1 MNKQLNPRQ
10 IKTIQNFWN
19 WFQQNEQAIYHAY
32 KLGINSDEVIENL
45 HRNLDY
51 VSKRIVIY
59 IYTQNNKPN
68 KFCVLFS
75 AHGYRKLFPKIIA
88 LGEKAPRLEYFT
100 PHTFLK
106 PFCTYNKNQ
115 FSEKIIEMISSIFI
129 KLEDYNI
136 ASKKVI
142 ITLYYP
148 EGFTKEDKA
157 NSKLYIKTL
166 LRFTLGEVNY
176 KKHVKEVYY
185 KPLPKVTSGL
195 LSLSELPEFIDY
207 LAKIN
212 YSRKLKI
219 FFE

>member
-10 IKTIQNFWN
+10 IKTIQNFWT
-19 WFQQNEQAIYHAY
+19 WFQDNEQVIYHAY

-45 HRNLDY
+45 NRNLNY
-51 VSKRIVIY
+51 VSKRIAIY
-59 IYTQNNKPN
+59 IYMQNNQPN

-88 LGEKAPRLEYFT
+88 LGEIKTRLEYFT
-100 PHTFLK
+100 VHTFLK
-106 PFCTYNKNQ
+106 PLCADNKNQ
-115 FSEKIIEMISSIFI
+115 FSDKLIEMIKSILI

-148 EGFTKEDKA
+148 EGLTKEDKT

-176 KKHVKEVYY
+176 KKHIKEVYY
-185 KPLPKVTSGL
+185 KPLPKVTNGL

-212 YSRKLKI
+212 YRRKLKI

>member
-10 IKTIQNFWN
+10 IKTIQNFWT

-45 HRNLDY
+45 HRNLNY

-59 IYTQNNKPN
+59 IYMQNNHPN

-88 LGEKAPRLEYFT
+88 LGEKTTRLEYFT
-100 PHTFLK
+100 AKTFLK
-106 PFCTYNKNQ
+106 PLCGDNKNQ
-115 FSEKIIEMISSIFI
+115 FSDKIIEMINSIFI

-136 ASKKVI
+136 ANKKI
-142 ITLYYP
+142 ILTLYYP
-148 EGFTKEDKA
+148 NSLTSEDKL
-157 NSKLYIKTL
+157 NSMQYVKTL
-166 LRFTLGEVNY
+166 LRFTLGEVNF
-176 KKHVKEVYY
+176 KKHIKEVHI
-185 KPLPKVTSGL
+185 KPLPRNTNGL

-219 FFE
+219 IFE

>member
-10 IKTIQNFWN
+10 QKTIKNFWT

-45 HRNLDY
+45 HRNLNY

-59 IYTQNNKPN
+59 IYTQNNQPN
-68 KFCVLFS
+68 KFCFLFS
-75 AHGYRKLFPKIIA
+75 AHGYQKLFPKIIA
-88 LGEKAPRLEYFT
+88 LGENKPRLEYFT
-100 PHTFLK
+100 ANTFLK
-106 PFCTYNKNQ
+106 PLCADNKNQ
-115 FSEKIIEMISSIFI
+115 FSEKIIEMIGSIFI

-148 EGFTKEDKA
+148 EGLTKEDKV
-157 NSKLYIKTL
+157 NSRLYIKTL

-176 KKHVKEVYY
+176 KKHIKDVYY
-185 KPLPKVTSGL
+185 KSLPKNTSGL
-195 LSLSELPEFIDY
+195 LSLTELPEFIDY

>member
-10 IKTIQNFWN
+10 IKTIQNFWT

-45 HRNLDY
+45 HRNLNY

-59 IYTQNNKPN
+59 IYMQNNHPN

-88 LGEKAPRLEYFT
+88 LGENKPRLEYFT
-100 PHTFLK
+100 AQTFLK
-106 PFCTYNKNQ
+106 PLCAENKNQ
-115 FSEKIIEMISSIFI
+115 FSDKLIEMIKSILI
-129 KLEDYNI
+129 KLEDYNT
-136 ASKKVI
+136 ASKKI
-142 ITLYYP
+142 ILTLYLP
-148 EGFTKEDKA
+148 KNISNEDKLY
-157 NSKLYIKTL
+157 SKKYVKSL
-166 LRFTLGEVNY
+166 LRFTLGEIIF
-176 KKHVKEVYY
+176 KKHIKEVYF
-185 KPLPKVTSGL
+185 KPLPRNTNGL

-212 YSRKLKI
+212 YNRKLKI

>member
-10 IKTIQNFWN
+10 IKTIQNFWT

-45 HRNLDY
+45 HRNLNY

-59 IYTQNNKPN
+59 IYTQNNHPN

-88 LGEKAPRLEYFT
+88 LGEKTPRLEYFT
-100 PHTFLK
+100 AQTFLK
-106 PFCTYNKNQ
+106 PLCAENKNQ
-115 FSEKIIEMISSIFI
+115 FSDKIIEMINSIFI
-129 KLEDYNI
+129 KLEDYNT
-136 ASKKVI
+136 ASKKI
-142 ITLYYP
+142 ILTLYLP
-148 EGFTKEDKA
+148 KNISNEDKLY
-157 NSKLYIKTL
+157 SKKYVKSL
-166 LRFTLGEVNY
+166 LRFTLGEIIF
-176 KKHVKEVYY
+176 KKHIKEVYF
-185 KPLPKVTSGL
+185 KPLPRNTNGL
-195 LSLSELPEFIDY
+195 LSLSELPEFIEY

>member
-10 IKTIQNFWN
+10 IKTIQNFWT

-45 HRNLDY
+45 HRNLNY

-59 IYTQNNKPN
+59 IYTQNNHPN
-68 KFCVLFS
+68 KFCILFS
-75 AHGYRKLFPKIIA
+75 AHGYRKLFPKIMA
-88 LGEKAPRLEYFT
+88 LGEKVPRLEYFT
-100 PHTFLK
+100 AHTFLK
-106 PFCTYNKNQ
+106 PLCMDNKNQ
-115 FSEKIIEMISSIFI
+115 FSDKIIEMINSIFI
-129 KLEDYNI
+129 KLEDYNT

-142 ITLYYP
+142 LTLYYP
-148 EGFTKEDKA
+148 NSLTGEDKL
-157 NSKLYIKTL
+157 NSKQYVKTL

-176 KKHVKEVYY
+176 KKHIKEVYF
-185 KPLPKVTSGL
+185 KPLPRNTNGL

-219 FFE
+219 LFE

>member
-10 IKTIQNFWN
+10 IKTIQNFWT
-19 WFQQNEQAIYHAY
+19 WFQQNEQTIYHAY

-45 HRNLDY
+45 HRNLNY

-59 IYTQNNKPN
+59 IYMQNNHPN

-88 LGEKAPRLEYFT
+88 LGENKPRLEYFT
-100 PHTFLK
+100 AQTFLK
-106 PFCTYNKNQ
+106 PLCTENKNQ
-115 FSEKIIEMISSIFI
+115 FSDKIIEMINSIFI

-142 ITLYYP
+142 LTLYYP
-148 EGFTKEDKA
+148 NSLTGEDKL
-157 NSKLYIKTL
+157 NSKQYLKTL

-176 KKHVKEVYY
+176 KKHIKEVHF
-185 KPLPKVTSGL
+185 KPIPRNTNGL

>member
-10 IKTIQNFWN
+10 IKTIQNFWT
-19 WFQQNEQAIYHAY
+19 WFQQNEQTIYHAY

-45 HRNLDY
+45 HRNLNY

-59 IYTQNNKPN
+59 IYMQNNHPN

-88 LGEKAPRLEYFT
+88 LGEKTPRLEYFKA
-100 PHTFLK
+100 HTFLK
-106 PFCTYNKNQ
+106 PLCDENKNQ
-115 FSEKIIEMISSIFI
+115 FSDKIIEMINSILI

-136 ASKKVI
+136 ANKKI
-142 ITLYYP
+142 ILTLYYP
-148 EGFTKEDKA
+148 NSLTSEDKL
-157 NSKLYIKTL
+157 NSMQYVKTL
-166 LRFTLGEVNY
+166 LRFTLGEVNF
-176 KKHVKEVYY
+176 KKHIKEVHI
-185 KPLPKVTSGL
+185 KPLPRNTNGL

-219 FFE
+219 IFE

>member
-19 WFQQNEQAIYHAY
+19 WFQDNEQAIYHAC
-32 KLGINSDEVIENL
+32 KLEIDKEEVFFHIQ
-45 HRNLDY
+45 RNLNY
-51 VSKRIVIY
+51 ISKRIVIY
-59 IYTQNNKPN
+59 IYMQNNQPN

-100 PHTFLK
+100 AHTFLK
-106 PFCTYNKNQ
+106 PLCAENKNQ
-115 FSEKIIEMISSIFI
+115 FSDKMIEMIKSILI
-129 KLEDYNI
+129 KLEDYNT
-136 ASKKVI
+136 ASKKI
-142 ITLYYP
+142 ILTLYMP
-148 EGFTKEDKA
+148 ENISNEDKVY
-157 NSKLYIKTL
+157 SKKYVKSL
-166 LRFTLGEVNY
+166 LRFTLGEIIF
-176 KKHVKEVYY
+176 KKHIKEVHF
-185 KPLPKVTSGL
+185 KPLPRNTNGL

>member
-10 IKTIQNFWN
+10 IKTIQNFWT

-45 HRNLDY
+45 HRNLNY

-59 IYTQNNKPN
+59 IYMQNNHPN

-88 LGEKAPRLEYFT
+88 LGEKTPRLEYFT
-100 PHTFLK
+100 AQTFLK
-106 PFCTYNKNQ
+106 PLCAENKNQ
-115 FSEKIIEMISSIFI
+115 FSDKIIEMINSIFI
-129 KLEDYNI
+129 KLEDYNT

-142 ITLYYP
+142 LTLYYP
-148 EGFTKEDKA
+148 NSLTGEDKL
-157 NSKLYIKTL
+157 NSKQYVKTL

-176 KKHVKEVYY
+176 KKHIKEVYF
-185 KPLPKVTSGL
+185 KPLPRNTNGL
-195 LSLSELPEFIDY
+195 LSLSELPEFIEY

>member
-10 IKTIQNFWN
+10 IKTIQNFWT
-19 WFQQNEQAIYHAY
+19 WFQQNELAIYHAY

-45 HRNLDY
+45 HRNLNY

-59 IYTQNNKPN
+59 IYTQNNHPN

-88 LGEKAPRLEYFT
+88 LGEKTPRLEYFT
-100 PHTFLK
+100 AHTFLK
-106 PFCTYNKNQ
+106 PLCAENKNQ
-115 FSEKIIEMISSIFI
+115 FSDKIIEMINSIFI
-129 KLEDYNI
+129 KLEDYNT

-142 ITLYYP
+142 LTLYYP
-148 EGFTKEDKA
+148 NSLTSEDKL
-157 NSKLYIKTL
+157 NSKQYVKTL

-176 KKHVKEVYY
+176 KKHIKEVYF
-185 KPLPKVTSGL
+185 KPLPRNTNGL

-212 YSRKLKI
+212 YNRKLKI

>member
-10 IKTIQNFWN
+10 IKTIQNFWT

-45 HRNLDY
+45 HRNLNY

-59 IYTQNNKPN
+59 IYTQNNHPN

-88 LGEKAPRLEYFT
+88 LGEKTPRLEYFT
-100 PHTFLK
+100 AQTFLK
-106 PFCTYNKNQ
+106 PLCAENKNQ
-115 FSEKIIEMISSIFI
+115 FSDKIIEMINSIFI
-129 KLEDYNI
+129 KLEDYNT

-142 ITLYYP
+142 LTLYYP
-148 EGFTKEDKA
+148 NSLTGEDKL
-157 NSKLYIKTL
+157 NSKQYVKTL

-176 KKHVKEVYY
+176 KKHIKEVYF
-185 KPLPKVTSGL
+185 KPLPRNTNGL

-212 YSRKLKI
+212 YNRKLKI

>member
-10 IKTIQNFWN
+10 IKTIQNFWT
-19 WFQQNEQAIYHAY
+19 WFQQNEQTIYHAY

-45 HRNLDY
+45 HRNLNY

-59 IYTQNNKPN
+59 IYTQNNHPN
-68 KFCVLFS
+68 KFCILFS
-75 AHGYRKLFPKIIA
+75 AHGYRKLFPKIMA
-88 LGEKAPRLEYFT
+88 LGEKVPRLEYFT
-100 PHTFLK
+100 AQTFLK
-106 PFCTYNKNQ
+106 PLCAENKNQ
-115 FSEKIIEMISSIFI
+115 FSDKIIEMINSIFI
-129 KLEDYNI
+129 KLEDYNT

-142 ITLYYP
+142 LTLYYP
-148 EGFTKEDKA
+148 NSLTGEDKL
-157 NSKLYIKTL
+157 NSKQYVKTL

-176 KKHVKEVYY
+176 KKHIKEVYF
-185 KPLPKVTSGL
+185 KPLPRNTNGL

-219 FFE
+219 LFE

>member
-1 MNKQLNPRQ
+1 MNKQLTPRQ

-19 WFQQNEQAIYHAY
+19 WFQDNEKTIYYAV
-32 KLGINSDEVIENL
+32 KLGINTDEVIENL
-45 HRNLDY
+45 HRNLNY

-59 IYTQNNKPN
+59 IYMQNNQPN

-88 LGEKAPRLEYFT
+88 LGEKTPRLEYFT
-100 PHTFLK
+100 AHTFLK
-106 PFCTYNKNQ
+106 PLCAENKNQ
-115 FSEKIIEMISSIFI
+115 FSDKLIEMIKSILI
-129 KLEDYNI
+129 KLEDYNT
-136 ASKKVI
+136 ASKKI
-142 ITLYYP
+142 ILTLYMP
-148 EGFTKEDKA
+148 ENISNEDKLY
-157 NSKLYIKTL
+157 SKKYVKLL
-166 LRFTLGEVNY
+166 LRFTLGEIIF
-176 KKHVKEVYY
+176 KKHIKEVYF
-185 KPLPKVTSGL
+185 KPIPRNTNGL

>member
-10 IKTIQNFWN
+10 IKTIQNFWT
-19 WFQQNEQAIYHAY
+19 WFQDNEQAIYHAY

-45 HRNLDY
+45 HRNLNY

-59 IYTQNNKPN
+59 IYTQNNHPN

-88 LGEKAPRLEYFT
+88 LGEKTPRLEYFT
-100 PHTFLK
+100 AQTFLK
-106 PFCTYNKNQ
+106 PLCAENKNQ
-115 FSEKIIEMISSIFI
+115 FSDKIIEMINSIFI
-129 KLEDYNI
+129 KLEDYNT

-142 ITLYYP
+142 LTLYYP
-148 EGFTKEDKA
+148 NSLTGEDKL
-157 NSKLYIKTL
+157 NSKQYVKTL

-176 KKHVKEVYY
+176 KKHIKEVYF
-185 KPLPKVTSGL
+185 KPLPRNTNGL
-195 LSLSELPEFIDY
+195 LSLSELPEFIEY

>member
-10 IKTIQNFWN
+10 IKTIQNFWT

-45 HRNLDY
+45 HRNLNY

-59 IYTQNNKPN
+59 IYMQNNHPN

-75 AHGYRKLFPKIIA
+75 VHGYRKLFPKIIA
-88 LGEKAPRLEYFT
+88 LGEKTPRLEYFT
-100 PHTFLK
+100 AQTFLK
-106 PFCTYNKNQ
+106 PLCAENKNQ
-115 FSEKIIEMISSIFI
+115 FSDKIIEMINSIFI

-142 ITLYYP
+142 LTLYYSNSLT
-148 EGFTKEDKA
+148 GEDKL
-157 NSKLYIKTL
+157 NSKQYVKTL

-176 KKHVKEVYY
+176 KKHIKEVYF
-185 KPLPKVTSGL
+185 KPLPRNTNGL
-195 LSLSELPEFIDY
+195 LSLSELPEFIEY

>member
-10 IKTIQNFWN
+10 IKTIQNFWT
-19 WFQQNEQAIYHAY
+19 WFQDNEQAIYHAY

-45 HRNLDY
+45 HRNLNY

-59 IYTQNNKPN
+59 IYMQNNHPN

-88 LGEKAPRLEYFT
+88 LGEKTPRLEYFT
-100 PHTFLK
+100 AQTFLK
-106 PFCTYNKNQ
+106 PLCAENKNQ
-115 FSEKIIEMISSIFI
+115 FSDKIIEMINSIFI
-129 KLEDYNI
+129 KLEDYNT

-142 ITLYYP
+142 LTLYYP
-148 EGFTKEDKA
+148 NSLTGEDKL
-157 NSKLYIKTL
+157 NSKQYVKTL

-176 KKHVKEVYY
+176 KKHIKEVYF
-185 KPLPKVTSGL
+185 KPLPRNTNGL

-219 FFE
+219 LFE

>member
-10 IKTIQNFWN
+10 IKTIQNFWT
-19 WFQQNEQAIYHAY
+19 WFQQNEQTIYHAY

-45 HRNLDY
+45 HRNLNY

-59 IYTQNNKPN
+59 IYTQNNHPN

-88 LGEKAPRLEYFT
+88 LGEKTPRLEYFT
-100 PHTFLK
+100 AQTFLK
-106 PFCTYNKNQ
+106 PLCAENKNQ
-115 FSEKIIEMISSIFI
+115 FSDKIIEMINSIFI
-129 KLEDYNI
+129 KLEDYNT
-136 ASKKVI
+136 ASKKI
-142 ITLYYP
+142 ILTLYLP
-148 EGFTKEDKA
+148 KNISNEDKLY
-157 NSKLYIKTL
+157 SKKYVKSL
-166 LRFTLGEVNY
+166 LRFTLGEIIF
-176 KKHVKEVYY
+176 KKHIKEVYF
-185 KPLPKVTSGL
+185 KPLPRNTNGL

-219 FFE
+219 LFE

>member
-1 MNKQLNPRQ
+1 
-10 IKTIQNFWN
+10 
-19 WFQQNEQAIYHAY
+19 
-32 KLGINSDEVIENL
+32 
-45 HRNLDY
+45 
-51 VSKRIVIY
+51 
-59 IYTQNNKPN
+59 
-68 KFCVLFS
+68 VLFS

-88 LGEKAPRLEYFT
+88 LGEIKTRLEYFT
-100 PHTFLK
+100 VHTFLK
-106 PFCTYNKNQ
+106 PLCADNKNQ
-115 FSEKIIEMISSIFI
+115 FSDKLIEMIKSILI

-148 EGFTKEDKA
+148 EGLTKEDKT

-176 KKHVKEVYY
+176 KKHIKEVYY
-185 KPLPKVTSGL
+185 KPLPKVTNGL

>member
-10 IKTIQNFWN
+10 IKTIQNFWT
-19 WFQQNEQAIYHAY
+19 WFQQNELAIYHAY

-45 HRNLDY
+45 HRNLNY

-59 IYTQNNKPN
+59 IYTQNNHPN

-88 LGEKAPRLEYFT
+88 LGEKTPRLEYFT
-100 PHTFLK
+100 AQTFLK
-106 PFCTYNKNQ
+106 PLCAENKNQ
-115 FSEKIIEMISSIFI
+115 FSDKIIEMINSIFI
-129 KLEDYNI
+129 KLEDYNT

-142 ITLYYP
+142 LTLYYP
-148 EGFTKEDKA
+148 NSLTSEDKL
-157 NSKLYIKTL
+157 NSKQYVKTL

-176 KKHVKEVYY
+176 KKHIKEVYF
-185 KPLPKVTSGL
+185 KPLPRNTNGL

-212 YSRKLKI
+212 YNRKLKI

>member
-10 IKTIQNFWN
+10 IKTIQNFWT

-45 HRNLDY
+45 HRNLNY

-59 IYTQNNKPN
+59 IYMQNNQPN

-88 LGEKAPRLEYFT
+88 LGEKTPRLEYFT
-100 PHTFLK
+100 AHTFLK
-106 PFCTYNKNQ
+106 PLCIDNKNQ
-115 FSEKIIEMISSIFI
+115 FSDIIIEMINSIFI

-142 ITLYYP
+142 LTLYYRNSL
-148 EGFTKEDKA
+148 TSEDKL
-157 NSKLYIKTL
+157 NSKQYVKTL

-176 KKHVKEVYY
+176 KKHIKEVYF
-185 KPLPKVTSGL
+185 KPIPRNTNGL